1 MLYIDAYCHILPKK
15 YRLAVDKILA
25 KRDPSLNTS
34 RYARS
39 VPILTDLEA
48 RFRLMDRF
56 PGYMQVLTIASP
68 SISDIASPKQA
79 AELARMANDEM
90 AELVDRYPERFAGAI
105 ACVPLNNIDA
115 ALKEVQRAIEELR
128 FRGAEMTSDIGGKPL
143 DADEFLPF
151 YEMMEAY
158 NLPVFIHP
166 RKEMNVPDYKN
177 EKISKYRIWT
187 KLGWPMATA
196 MAMTR
201 LVYGRIL
208 ERFEGLNVVTHHC
221 GGVIPF
227 VAGRLD
233 WSDDFNEMRMG
244 HRDIFLK
251 RNALDYYR
259 RFYYDTAVNGNT
271 AALRCGLELCGID
284 RLIFA
289 TDVPF
294 DNQGGYR
301 LVRDTMD
308 SIDRMGLSPV
318 DLKKVYQDNAIHLMR
333 LPLCKF

>member
-1 MLYIDAYCHILPKK
+1 MLKIDAYCHILPQK
-15 YRLAVDKILA
+15 YRAAVDKILA
-25 KRDPSLNTS
+25 KRDQKLNTS
-34 RYARS
+34 RYARA
-39 VPILTDLEA
+39 VPALADLDA
-48 RFRLMDRF
+48 RFRLMDSF
-56 PGYMQVLTIASP
+56 PGYMQVLTVSAPSVTEIAGKKE
-68 SISDIASPKQA
+68 AV
-79 AELARMANDEM
+79 ELARMANDEM

-105 ACVPLNNIDA
+105 ACAPLNAVDA
-115 ALKEVQRAIEELR
+115 GLQEVQRAIEDLR
-128 FRGAEMTSDIGGKPL
+128 LRGAEIMSDIGGRPV
-143 DADEFLPF
+143 DSDEFMPL

-166 RKEMNVPDYKN
+166 RKEMNVPDYEG

-201 LVYGRIL
+201 LVYGRVL
-208 ERFEGLNVVTHHC
+208 ERYPELKVVTHHC

-259 RFYYDTAVNGNT
+259 RFYLDTAVNGNT
-271 AALRCGLELCGID
+271 PALECGLAFSGID
-284 RLIFA
+284 RFIFA

-308 SIDRMGLSPV
+308 SIERMGLNET
-318 DLKKVYQDNAIHLMR
+318 DLKKVYQDNAISLMR
-333 LPLCKF
+333 LPLSKF